1 MGTAEE
7 EMKRMEEEAQRRQ
20 AEALKNPDILAG
32 KKDPV
37 GDLKNLSD
45 AVNRDD
51 SLIGERSKVL
61 EEEQMQPAAP
71 EAQQETPGAEPTRE
85 EVSNTPEPVAA
96 PNIPNRSSNDEMY
109 LGAKAFEGKGKNF
122 FSPSTEK
129 GFWQM
134 LDKKME
140 DILNSK
146 DPQEMMEKAFWAIL
160 NLVFDTI
167 NAELDHHKAEKA
179 RLKKEY
185 QENTQAYD
193 RERGTKESDMYVEG
207 FKSILGQLPAEY
219 QQYNR
224 DGHFH
229 FEDMPSK
236 DKKKLG
242 KLLVKDPKLSEQM
255 RQGMSR
261 FAGRE
266 IKKDECKGMIGKFT
280 QNVKS
285 AIDLNRARGVVAKAA
300 QGKTLKDPAVSATVE
315 IGSSIRGEAESVDAD
330 ARSFSERVA
339 SHTADRQAYEQAR
352 SGRTSP
358 ETGRPFVRGRGN
370 EGNAA

>member
-1 MGTAEE
+1 MGTAE
-7 EMKRMEEEAQRRQ
+7 EMKRMEEEPQRRQ
-20 AEALKNPDILAG
+20 EEALKNPDILAG
-32 KKDPV
+32 KDPV
-37 GDLKNLSD
+37 GDSKNLSD
-45 AVNRDD
+45 AMSRDA
-51 SLIGERSKVL
+51 SLIGERSEVL
-61 EEEQMQPAAP
+61 EEEQMQPGAP
-71 EAQQETPGAEPTRE
+71 EIQQETSRAEPMHE
-85 EVSNTPEPVAA
+85 EVSKMPEPVAA

-109 LGAKAFEGKGKNF
+109 LDAKAFEGKGKNF

-140 DILNSK
+140 GILNAK
-146 DPQEMMEKAFWAIL
+146 DPQEMMEKAFWTIL

-167 NAELDHHKAEKA
+167 NAELDHYKAEKA

-185 QENTQAYD
+185 KENTQAYD
-193 RERGTKESDMYVEG
+193 RERGTKESDMYIEG

-229 FEDMPSK
+229 FENMSLK

-242 KLLVKDPKLSEQM
+242 KLLVKDSKLFEQM
-255 RQGMSR
+255 RQGMSHY
-261 FAGRE
+261 AGRE
-266 IKKDECKGMIGKFT
+266 IKKEECGSMIGKFT
-280 QNVKS
+280 QNAKN
-285 AIDLNRARGVVAKAA
+285 AIDLNRARGVVAKVT

-315 IGSSIRGEAESVDAD
+315 IGSSIRGEAQSVDAD

-339 SHTADRQAYEQAR
+339 SHTADRQAYEQVR

-370 EGNAA
+370 EGNAT

>member
-7 EMKRMEEEAQRRQ
+7 EMKRMEEEAKHRQ
-20 AEALKNPDILAG
+20 EEALKNPDILAE

-45 AVNRDD
+45 AMKRDD
-51 SLIGERSKVL
+51 SLIGERSEVL
-61 EEEQMQPAAP
+61 EEEKMQPAAP
-71 EAQQETPGAEPTRE
+71 EIQQEAPT
-85 EVSNTPEPVAA
+85 VSQSKPEPVAA
-96 PNIPNRSSNDEMY
+96 PNIPNRSSDDKMY

-146 DPQEMMEKAFWAIL
+146 DPQEMMEKAFWAAVGL
-160 NLVFDTI
+160 FFDMI
-167 NAELDHHKAEKA
+167 NAELDHHKAEKE

-185 QENTQAYD
+185 KENTQAYD

-207 FKSILGQLPAEY
+207 FKSILGQLPADY

-255 RQGMSR
+255 RQAMSR

-266 IKKDECKGMIGKFT
+266 IKKDECESMIGKFT

-300 QGKTLKDPAVSATVE
+300 QGKTLKDPAVRATVE